1 MANPHRTWLQR
12 LLGGHSFRDPQLQD
26 VLLGGGREDMAARQR
41 LEFLGDAVIGL
52 VVGEELFRRFPDG
65 DQAFLSQARS
75 QMVSSRALARLAAR
89 QGAEAASLS
98 QKQLADGV
106 EICLGALYLDAGLEQ
121 ARGMVLRWLA
131 DDLEQVQ
138 RHGILHHPKTQLK
151 EYLEARGEDGVQYS
165 FEEMDEGAHRV
176 HAQCVL
182 AGREYRQSV
191 DCARRRDGEEQAAA
205 GLLRQMLE
213 RE

>member
-12 LLGGHSFRDPQLQD
+12 LLGGHSFRDPQLLATLQ
-26 VLLGGGREDMAARQR
+26 GGGREDMAARQR
-41 LEFLGDAVIGL
+41 LEFLGDAVVGL
-52 VVGEELFRRFPDG
+52 VVGEELFRRFPDE

-89 QGAEAASLS
+89 HGAEVAGLS

-106 EICLGALYLDAGLEQ
+106 EICLGALYLDAGMEA
-121 ARGMVLRWLA
+121 ARATVMGWLA
-131 DDLEQVQ
+131 EDFERLQS
-138 RHGILHHPKTQLK
+138 HGLLHHPKTQLK
-151 EYLEARGEDGVQYS
+151 EYLEARGEAGVEYS

-182 AGREYRQSV
+182 AGREYSQSV
-191 DCARRRDGEEQAAA
+191 DCVRRRDGEEQAAA
-205 GLLRQMLE
+205 GLLRQVLE